1 VFGSDLRYGRAG
13 NGWTLV
19 PSDRPYVYV
28 VEGVAPHGPAANAGI
43 RVGDRVDLR
52 ALSPPDRSALERP
65 DRGRPLS
72 VSARRGERAFR
83 AAIVPQQRALRST
96 VWLGYLILAWTAI
109 LAGVIAWRRPEL
121 PDARLLSLML
131 SAYVFYIA
139 LEYLRLPFAGSGL
152 VFHGVAGIC
161 LAVALAALV
170 AFTALF
176 ARPLSLSRRI
186 LNAIAFASIALSAT
200 VAVLTWIGFVTL
212 WFDPIPFLDGALSV
226 LFNDDAQLL
235 VLAAGAAAIVA
246 SRGLE
251 RQRVSWAVLSMGLL
265 LVIFV
270 TNDLITW
277 LAPDFSGNVTLLTV
291 YNIAGV
297 VAPVG
302 LTYSVLSRR
311 LLDIGF
317 ALNRAAVFSG
327 VSIVVIGVFMIVEN
341 ALGGWLV
348 TVSRAESLAVSVVI
362 ALVIGFSIRWIHGYV
377 ERFVDGLFFHQR
389 HRSERALRRFAEE
402 APFVTDRDVLLART
416 VDEVVRYAEAESA
429 TVLMRDA
436 DARYVSAVRN
446 DLAAG
451 DAGENDPAILTMRSS
466 GQPVDLHGL
475 GSALRG
481 EYAFPMVARGVLVGA
496 LVCGTKR
503 GGEPYAP
510 DERDALRVLA
520 HEVGMALDSFS
531 RERVPLEAAILAL
544 PEQLAA
550 LRAELQEL
558 RTALQRLGSHH
569 EIRDNA

>member
-1 VFGSDLRYGRAG
+1 MFGSDLRYGRAG

-19 PSDRPYVYV
+19 PSEQPYVYV

-52 ALSPPDRSALERP
+52 ALSPPGRSALERP
-65 DRGRPLS
+65 DRGQPLS

-83 AAIVPQQRALRST
+83 TVIVPRQRALRST
-96 VWLGYLILAWTAI
+96 VWLGYLVLAWTAV

-131 SAYVFYIA
+131 SAYVLNIA

-176 ARPLSLSRRI
+176 ARPHSLARRI
-186 LNAIAFASIALSAT
+186 VNAAAFAAIALSAT
-200 VAVLTWIGFVTL
+200 VTVLTWIAFVTL
-212 WFDPIPFLDGALSV
+212 WFDPIPFSAGALSV
-226 LFNDDAQLL
+226 LFNDGAELL

-251 RQRVSWAVLSMGLL
+251 RQRVSWAVLSMALL
-265 LVIFV
+265 LVLFV
-270 TNDLITW
+270 VYDLIVW
-277 LAPDFSGNVTLLTV
+277 FAPDFSGNATLLTA

-327 VSIVVIGVFMIVEN
+327 VSIVVIGLFMIVEN
-341 ALGGWLV
+341 LLGGWLV
-348 TVSRAESLAVSVVI
+348 TVSRAESFAVSAGI
-362 ALVIGFSIRWIHGYV
+362 ALAIGFSIRWIHGNV
-377 ERFVDGLFFHQR
+377 ERLVDGLFFQKR
-389 HRSERALRRFAEE
+389 HRSERALLRFAEE
-402 APFVTDRDVLLART
+402 AAFVTDRDVLLART
-416 VDEVVRYAEAESA
+416 VDEVMRYAEAQSA
-429 TVLMRDA
+429 AIVTRDGE
-436 DARYVSAVRN
+436 ARYVSTSPSANV
-446 DLAAG
+446 AS
-451 DAGENDPAILTMRSS
+451 ENDPAILSMRSS
-466 GQPVDLHGL
+466 RQPVDLHGL
-475 GSALRG
+475 GSTLHG
-481 EYAFPMVARGVLVGA
+481 EYAFPMVARGTLLGA
-496 LVCGTKR
+496 LVCGAKR

-520 HEVGMALDSFS
+520 HEVGMALDSLS
-531 RERVPLEAAILAL
+531 RERAPFEAAILAL
-544 PEQLAA
+544 PEQLAS
-550 LRAELQEL
+550 LRAEIHEL
-558 RTALQRLGSHH
+558 RTALQRLNSRH